1 MGPGEVDEPPAQW
14 PRIVARQRIPRGPGT
29 SRPGRR
35 GRRAVGPVTADAVE
49 PIHRPGPDGR
59 IAATRPHVSPHR
71 PTSPSHSSRSS
82 EAVVSLV
89 LSLLLAMLCLLPAVA
104 KLSGHPRMRH
114 SAEHFG
120 IPWKQ
125 YRLIG
130 VAELAAAAGVLAG
143 LRWPPLGI

>member
-1 MGPGEVDEPPAQW
+1 MS
-14 PRIVARQRIPRGPGT
+14 I
-29 SRPGRR
+29 
-35 GRRAVGPVTADAVE
+35 
-49 PIHRPGPDGR
+49 
-59 IAATRPHVSPHR
+59 
-71 PTSPSHSSRSS
+71 
-82 EAVVSLV
+82 V
-89 LSLLLAMLCLLPAVA
+89 LSLLLAVLCLLPAVA

-143 LRWPPLGI
+143 LRWPPLGIAAAVGMLLLLAGAFVMHRRAGDSPRDQVPVAVVLVAAVGYLAQAAAT